1 MLRVLRYGVTH
12 LIKGEIVFF
21 CGMALR
27 RANYEEFK
35 QTLNKM
41 FKKVH
46 DKVISSNVQD
56 TSCDPLTRL
65 PIELA
70 ESILQYLTFQD
81 IMYVF
86 LHLPPLF
93 LE

>member
-1 MLRVLRYGVTH
+1 MTH
-12 LIKGEIVFF
+12 SIKGETVYF

-27 RANYEEFK
+27 RANYAELK

-46 DKVISSNVQD
+46 DRIISSDAQD
-56 TSCDPLTRL
+56 TSCDPLKSL
-65 PIELA
+65 PVELA
-70 ESILQYLTFQD
+70 ESILQCLTFQD
-81 IMYVF
+81 LMHVF
-86 LHLPPLF
+86 LHLPLLF